1 MLFKRKF
8 LILLSF
14 DPDPTTRHT
23 FWALVIGGMIN
34 WAGTYGA
41 SQASIQRFSSLPT
54 LRDAKRYIN
63 PFILLHCI
71 SVNAVLTCPLI
82 HMKLI
87 SYTRR

>member
-1 MLFKRKF
+1 MLFKNFF

-54 LRDAKRYIN
+54 LRDAKRYISQ
-63 PFILLHCI
+63 FILLLLHICQCYLNL
-71 SVNAVLTCPLI
+71 SPYSYEAHLI
-82 HMKLI
+82 
-87 SYTRR
+87 Y